1 MVHESLKKLI
11 DEHIETVKENNTY
24 YTYCTLWDNPQN
36 EDIPFPNNRVATGK
50 TKEESLSKFEQMEV
64 KRKELLEKVKANIE
78 KTTRGEI

>member
-1 MVHESLKKLI
+1 MNELNDVANNIVTDKKDGL
-11 DEHIETVKENNTY
+11 Y

-78 KTTRGEI
+78 KTTRGKI